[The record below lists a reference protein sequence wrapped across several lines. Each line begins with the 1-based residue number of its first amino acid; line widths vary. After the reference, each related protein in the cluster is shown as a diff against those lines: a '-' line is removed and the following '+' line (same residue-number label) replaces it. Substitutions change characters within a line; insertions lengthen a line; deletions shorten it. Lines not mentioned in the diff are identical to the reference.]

1 MMLATFLLVSL
12 AAMSAIAEQP
22 YIRYNSG
29 CQLLLNNTRIYCYS
43 GGYAKVVN
51 QEITP
56 LADHYYLDVSKDLTV
71 ASSLTSWTKVVDPP
85 NFITEATSAYVSVK
99 LSDTAVLINGGT
111 GVNNNYNYM
120 KNQTVIYH
128 ADTNQWETISNTS
141 SIPQNYYGSGAL
153 GVDNTVVFW
162 GGAAIIG
169 NLLPTFNGTA
179 KLSITAQTAK
189 WSLQAASVA
198 PGNPRYGHTATTDQ
212 SGKLI
217 YYFGGRDI
225 VRDPA
230 TGVYTRPYSTFTNV
244 LIYHTDTSIWEQK
257 TATSSSPPSNR
268 MSHTA
273 TLIPSTGNFI
283 IYGGAGPD
291 SVGNR
296 IPISDYLHLY
306 NPTANTFQPISIS
319 SGAATGA
326 GPRFGHSAV
335 LRNASLFILFG
346 IDSTLLATAD
356 FHVLNTDTY
365 SWDATYYA
373 NGAVSSIDGV
383 NGNGTSTGGNSTTT
397 GGSSSSDK
405 MQDTVSNGLSGGAI
419 AGIVVGIIAVIALI
433 AGFLFFRRQKQK
445 KAEKDTYPTY
455 WDVTSINE
463 ITAASGISKHD
474 MDVQSIPVTSTGPVD
489 ITQLPGYTTCRTGDP
504 ANLSNDHDINPPAS
518 PPKVLLTGVNHASG
532 NAGSSRA
539 DSSSTYVTTDHSK
552 VWPPDVHV
560 PSIVT
565 PSTPI
570 DSEKPDIGHSK

>member
-1 MMLATFLLVSL
+1 MLAALLLIPL
-12 AAMSAIAEQP
+12 AAIIVTAEQP

-29 CQLLLNNTRIYCYS
+29 CQLLLNSTRIYCYS

-51 QEITP
+51 LEITP
-56 LADHYYLDVSKDLTV
+56 LSDHYYLDVSKDMTV

-85 NFITEATSAYVSVK
+85 NFVTEPTSAYVSVK
-99 LSDTAVLINGGT
+99 LSDTKVLINGGT
-111 GVNNNYNYM
+111 GVNNNLNYM
-120 KNQTVIYH
+120 KNQTVVYH
-128 ADTNQWETISNTS
+128 ADTNQWETISNAS

-153 GVDNTVVFW
+153 GVNNTVVFW
-162 GGAAIIG
+162 GGAAVIG

-179 KLSITAQTAK
+179 KLSFAAQTAK
-189 WSLQAASVA
+189 WSLQATSVA
-198 PGNPRYGHTATTDQ
+198 PGSSRYGHTATTDQ

-225 VRDPA
+225 VRDPT

-244 LIYHTDTSIWEQK
+244 LIYHTDTSVWEQK
-257 TATSSSPPSNR
+257 TASSTSPPSNR

-296 IPISDYLHLY
+296 VPSSDYLHVY

-319 SGAATGA
+319 SSSATGA
-326 GPRFGHSAV
+326 GARFGHSAV
-335 LRNASLFILFG
+335 LRNKSLFILFG
-346 IDSTLLATAD
+346 IDNTLLATAD

-365 SWDATYYA
+365 SWEATYYA
-373 NGAVSSIDGV
+373 NSIGPS
-383 NGNGTSTGGNSTTT
+383 NGNDTSVGTT
-397 GGSSSSDK
+397 GGSNNKEQSE
-405 MQDTVSNGLSGGAI
+405 TVGDLRPDNRGLSSGAI

-433 AGFLFFRRQKQK
+433 AAFIFFRRQKQK

-463 ITAASGISKHD
+463 ITGASGISKD
-474 MDVQSIPVTSTGPVD
+474 DKNVPVTSTGPVD

-504 ANLSNDHDINPPAS
+504 ANLSNDRDINPPVS
-518 PPKVLLTGVNHASG
+518 PPKVLLAGTHHAAENTASSG
-532 NAGSSRA
+532 A
-539 DSSSTYVTTDHSK
+539 DSSSTYVTTNNNK
-552 VWPPDVHV
+552 VWPPDVHS
-560 PSIVT
+560 PSVVT

-570 DSEKPDIGHSK
+570 DYEKPDIGQLK

>member
-1 MMLATFLLVSL
+1 MYVT
-12 AAMSAIAEQP
+12 AEQP

-51 QEITP
+51 LEITP
-56 LADHYYLDVSKDLTV
+56 LSDHYYLDVSNDLTV

-85 NFITEATSAYVSVK
+85 NFVTEATSAYVSVK

-111 GVNNNYNYM
+111 GVNNNYSYM

-128 ADTNQWETISNTS
+128 ADTNQWETVSNTS

-162 GGAAIIG
+162 GGAAVIG

-179 KLSITAQTAK
+179 KLAITAQTAK
-189 WSLQAASVA
+189 WSLQATSIA

-225 VRDPA
+225 VRDPT

-257 TATSSSPPSNR
+257 TASSTSPPSNR

-296 IPISDYLHLY
+296 IPSSDYLHLY
-306 NPTANTFQPISIS
+306 NPTTNTFQPISIS
-319 SGAATGA
+319 SGSATGA
-326 GPRFGHSAV
+326 GARFGHSAV
-335 LRNASLFILFG
+335 LRNKSLFILFG

-365 SWDATYYA
+365 AWDTTYYVD
-373 NGAVSSIDGV
+373 GVGPSIDGA
-383 NGNGTSTGGNSTTT
+383 NNNGTLSGGNGTTS
-397 GGSSSSDK
+397 GGSSSNDK
-405 MQDTVSNGLSGGAI
+405 KQDEVSSNGLSGGAV
-419 AGIVVGIIAVIALI
+419 AGIVVGILAVIALI
-433 AGFLFFRRQKQK
+433 AGFLFFRRSRQK
-445 KAEKDTYPTY
+445 KAEKDTYPSY

-463 ITAASGISKHD
+463 ITGAPGGGTSKED
-474 MDVQSIPVTSTGPVD
+474 KDDIQNIPVTSTGPVD

-504 ANLSNDHDINPPAS
+504 ANLSNDRDINPPVS
-518 PPKVLLTGVNHASG
+518 PPKVLLAGVPHHASTTD
-532 NAGSSRA
+532 NAGSSGV
-539 DSSSTYVTTDHSK
+539 DSSSTYITTDHSK
-552 VWPPDVHV
+552 VWPPDAHH

-570 DSEKPDIGHSK
+570 DYEKPDIGHSK

>member
-1 MMLATFLLVSL
+1 MFAKCT
-12 AAMSAIAEQP
+12 
-22 YIRYNSG
+22 G
-29 CQLLLNNTRIYCYS
+29 CQLLLNDTRIYCYS

-51 QEITP
+51 LEITP
-56 LADHYYLDVSKDLTV
+56 LSDHYYLDVSKDLTI
-71 ASSLTSWTKVVDPP
+71 ASSLTSWTKVVDPS
-85 NFITEATSAYVSVK
+85 NFVTEATSAYVSVK

-111 GVNNNYNYM
+111 GINNNANYM

-128 ADTNQWETISNTS
+128 ADTNQWETVSNTS

-189 WSLQAASVA
+189 WSLQATSIA
-198 PGNPRYGHTATTDQ
+198 PGSSRYGHTATTDQ
-212 SGKLI
+212 SGRLI

-225 VRDPA
+225 VRDPT
-230 TGVYTRPYSTFTNV
+230 TGAYTRPYSTFTNV

-257 TATSSSPPSNR
+257 TASSTSPPSNR

-296 IPISDYLHLY
+296 IPSSDYLHLY
-306 NPTANTFQPISIS
+306 NPTTNTFQPLSIA
-319 SGAATGA
+319 SGSATGA
-326 GPRFGHSAV
+326 GARFGHSAV
-335 LRNASLFILFG
+335 LRNKSLFILFG

-365 SWDATYYA
+365 SWDATYYV
-373 NGAVSSIDGV
+373 NGVGPLIDGGH
-383 NGNGTSTGGNSTTT
+383 GNGTSSGSGNSTTT
-397 GGSSSSDK
+397 GGSSSNDETQSDA
-405 MQDTVSNGLSGGAI
+405 SNGPSSGNNDGGLSGGAI

-433 AGFLFFRRQKQK
+433 AGFIFFRRSRQK
-445 KAEKDTYPTY
+445 KAEKDTYPSY

-463 ITAASGISKHD
+463 ITAGASGIHKD
-474 MDVQSIPVTSTGPVD
+474 DKDIPVTSTGPVD
-489 ITQLPGYTTCRTGDP
+489 ITQLPGFTTCRTGDP
-504 ANLSNDHDINPPAS
+504 TNLSNDRDINPPAS
-518 PPKVLLTGVNHASG
+518 PPKVLLAGVNHDTA
-532 NAGSSRA
+532 ATAADKVGSSGA
-539 DSSSTYVTTDHSK
+539 DSSSTYITTDHSK
-552 VWPPDVHV
+552 VWPPDAGS

-565 PSTPI
+565 PSTPL
-570 DSEKPDIGHSK
+570 DYEKPDIGHSK

>member
-1 MMLATFLLVSL
+1 MRAVLLLLSL
-12 AAMSAIAEQP
+12 AVMYVTAEQP

-51 QEITP
+51 LEITP
-56 LADHYYLDVSKDLTV
+56 LSDHYYLDVSNDLTV

-85 NFITEATSAYVSVK
+85 NFVTEATSAYVSVK

-111 GVNNNYNYM
+111 GVNNNYSYM

-128 ADTNQWETISNTS
+128 ADTNQWETVSNTS

-162 GGAAIIG
+162 GGAAVIG

-179 KLSITAQTAK
+179 KLAITAQTAK
-189 WSLQAASVA
+189 WSLQATSIA

-225 VRDPA
+225 VRDPT

-257 TATSSSPPSNR
+257 TASSTSPPSNR

-296 IPISDYLHLY
+296 IPSSDYLHLY
-306 NPTANTFQPISIS
+306 NPTTNTFQPISIS
-319 SGAATGA
+319 SGSATGA
-326 GPRFGHSAV
+326 GARFGHSAV
-335 LRNASLFILFG
+335 LRNKSLFILFG

-365 SWDATYYA
+365 AWDTTYYVD
-373 NGAVSSIDGV
+373 GVGPSIDGA
-383 NGNGTSTGGNSTTT
+383 NNNGTLSGGNGTTS
-397 GGSSSSDK
+397 GGSSSNDK
-405 MQDTVSNGLSGGAI
+405 KQDEVSSNGLSGGAV
-419 AGIVVGIIAVIALI
+419 AGIVVGILAVVS
-433 AGFLFFRRQKQK
+433 GFKL
-445 KAEKDTYPTY
+445 
-455 WDVTSINE
+455 
-463 ITAASGISKHD
+463 
-474 MDVQSIPVTSTGPVD
+474 
-489 ITQLPGYTTCRTGDP
+489 LP
-504 ANLSNDHDINPPAS
+504 I
-518 PPKVLLTGVNHASG
+518 
-532 NAGSSRA
+532 
-539 DSSSTYVTTDHSK
+539 
-552 VWPPDVHV
+552 
-560 PSIVT
+560 
-565 PSTPI
+565 
-570 DSEKPDIGHSK
+570 